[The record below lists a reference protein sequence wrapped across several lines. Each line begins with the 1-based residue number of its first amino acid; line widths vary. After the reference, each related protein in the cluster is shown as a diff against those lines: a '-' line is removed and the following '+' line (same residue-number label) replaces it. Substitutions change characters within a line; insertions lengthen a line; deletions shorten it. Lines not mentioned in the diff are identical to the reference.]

1 MHFFLSKCFERIVR
15 KISMSFNRFDVLGEL
30 IEFVSFSN
38 EVARGQD
45 EAAHL
50 FEFSSQAKEAES
62 LQHVFWIIGPQA
74 KDARVDSFV
83 TSMTLKS
90 LQRGYMNPRD
100 NLFFTTLVGFDLA
113 SQDLGAKEAKL
124 LTTIERWLARIQ
136 PKCVI
141 TLKRGEST
149 LRCHKMTDPIHDKL
163 AEISDKN
170 LLSTE
175 ILSEKEKAITL
186 YDRILDILLSKEVS
200 ILELGLDSVQRSFEE
215 CSQSEWKLSSG
226 PALRWMIESLPFKMT
241 VAPELPVLEVIPP
254 LEIPAEFN
262 L

>member
-1 MHFFLSKCFERIVR
+1 
-15 KISMSFNRFDVLGEL
+15 MSLNRFDVLGEL
-30 IEFVSFSN
+30 VEFVSFSS

-45 EAAHL
+45 ETAHL
-50 FEFSSQAKEAES
+50 FEFSPEVKETEN

-83 TSMTLKS
+83 ASMTLKS
-90 LQRGYMNPRD
+90 LQRGYMSPRD

-113 SQDLGAKEAKL
+113 SQNLGEKEAKL
-124 LTTIERWLARIQ
+124 LSTIERWLARIQ
-136 PKCVI
+136 
-141 TLKRGEST
+141 
-149 LRCHKMTDPIHDKL
+149 HDKL
-163 AEISDKN
+163 TEISDKN
-170 LLSTE
+170 LLATE
-175 ILSEKEKAITL
+175 IVAEKEKSETL
-186 YDRILDILLSKEVS
+186 YDRILDILLSKDVS